1 MTGVSTPT
9 KRPSHVEEDR
19 PLAVRIGARLRK
31 ARTGAG
37 LTQAQLAAGRYT
49 KAYVSA
55 LENGLSKPSMAALN
69 FFADRLHLPIERF
82 LSDEQPAWTRLE
94 ADLRLASGD
103 WQGALDAYDG
113 LLETDGPARS
123 RAELLLGKAEALA
136 RLERGRE
143 AVRLASDAAAQFR
156 AQRRPAEAALAT
168 YWQASGLY
176 QMEQGDQ
183 AATLLGQ
190 ILDAIAGGLA
200 VEPDLH
206 VRTLIAL
213 SAVTSRDDEPERALA
228 YLERARAMLEQ
239 LDERQRALFLFALAT
254 SYNSLGDYEAA
265 IATGTQSLARFRAA
279 EADREVARLENELA
293 LVYLAIGSLDAARSH
308 AAVAH
313 EYFERSGDRRWLA
326 HVIDSEAQ
334 IALAAG
340 APADAAALATTALG
354 LADGS
359 GDRKAAI
366 SAGLSLGRAQ
376 RAAGDLEAA
385 SRTLERT
392 ASQAR
397 ELGRRGQ
404 LQAVLGAWSDVMA
417 ELGDMTRAYELSRQ
431 ALDAGRR

>member
-1 MTGVSTPT
+1 MTRLTTQT
-9 KRPSHVEEDR
+9 KRVSHVEEDR
-19 PLAVRIGARLRK
+19 PLALRVGGRLRK
-31 ARTGAG
+31 ARTNAG

-55 LENGLSKPSMAALN
+55 LETGQSKPSMAALN
-69 FFADRLHLPIERF
+69 FFADRLHLPMERF
-82 LSDEQPAWTRLE
+82 LSDERPAWTRLD

-103 WQGALDAYDG
+103 WQGALDAFDG
-113 LLETDGPARS
+113 LLEADVPAHS
-123 RAELLLGKAEALA
+123 QAELLLGRAEALA

-143 AVRLASDAAAQFR
+143 AVRAASDAAVQFR
-156 AQRRPAEAALAT
+156 AQRRLAEAALAT
-168 YWQASGLY
+168 YWQAFGLY
-176 QMEQGDQ
+176 ELEQGDQ
-183 AATLLGQ
+183 AAALLHQ

-228 YLERARAMLEQ
+228 YLEQARAMLEE
-239 LDERQRALFLFALAT
+239 LDERKRALFLFALAA
-254 SYNSLGDYEAA
+254 SYHGLGDYEAA

-279 EADREVARLENELA
+279 EADREAARLENELA
-293 LVYLAIGSLDAARSH
+293 LVYLAIGSLGLARTH
-308 AAVAH
+308 VAIARD
-313 EYFERSGDRRWLA
+313 YFERLDDHRELA
-326 HVIDSEAQ
+326 HVKESEAQ

-340 APADAAALATTALG
+340 AVEDATTLATEALR
-354 LADGS
+354 LADES
-359 GDRKAAI
+359 GDRRAAI
-366 SAGLSLGRAQ
+366 SAGLSLGRAT

-385 SRTLERT
+385 SRTLEH
-392 ASQAR
+392 AAGLAQ

-417 ELGDMTRAYELSRQ
+417 ERGDMTRAYELSRQ